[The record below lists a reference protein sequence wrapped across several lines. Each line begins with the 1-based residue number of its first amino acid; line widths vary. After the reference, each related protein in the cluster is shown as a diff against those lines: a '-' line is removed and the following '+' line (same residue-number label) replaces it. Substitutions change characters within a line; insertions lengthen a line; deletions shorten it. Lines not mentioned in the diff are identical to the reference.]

1 MVAKFEYIE
10 KFKKF
15 GFGMFVH
22 FGIYSVLGK
31 GEWAQDILEIEQS
44 KYDKLKDK
52 FNPNKNWAKKLA
64 KKAKEV
70 GCRYITLTTR
80 HHDGFSLFDT
90 KGLSDFDTAHTIG
103 RDLVREFVDAC
114 REQGIVPFFY
124 HTLIDWRNKDYPN
137 NFKKYL
143 KYLRDSVEILCTEY
157 GDVGGFW
164 FDGVWD
170 LKDADWEFDELYS
183 MIRKHQPTTM
193 IINNTGISARGKV
206 GHPEVDSVTFERGN
220 PFYVDNS
227 DKPRAGEMCQTIN
240 DHWGYTKMD
249 MNFKPVPELVG
260 NLLDCRWHNCNFLMN
275 TGLKGN
281 GLMSDMDKAIFD
293 TIGKW
298 VKVNKGFIY

>member
-1 MVAKFEYIE
+1 M
-10 KFKKF
+10 
-15 GFGMFVH
+15 
-22 FGIYSVLGK
+22 
-31 GEWAQDILEIEQS
+31 
-44 KYDKLKDK
+44 
-52 FNPNKNWAKKLA
+52 
-64 KKAKEV
+64 
-70 GCRYITLTTR
+70 
-80 HHDGFSLFDT
+80 
-90 KGLSDFDTAHTIG
+90 
-103 RDLVREFVDAC
+103 
-114 REQGIVPFFY
+114 
-124 HTLIDWRNKDYPN
+124 
-137 NFKKYL
+137 
-143 KYLRDSVEILCTEY
+143 EILCTEY

-260 NLLDCRWHNCNFLMN
+260 NLLDCR
-275 TGLKGN
+275 
-281 GLMSDMDKAIFD
+281 
-293 TIGKW
+293 
-298 VKVNKGFIY
+298 